1 MEGKGHSEYTAPS
14 SAIRA
19 KRLGSS
25 KSIRSKSPDSGPYPP
40 EPARTSGKTAAILE
54 EAARSRKEGLQ
65 STPAPAPEIVRLR
78 RRSGKT
84 A

>member
-25 KSIRSKSPDSGPYPP
+25 KSIRSKSLDSGRPYPP
-40 EPARTSGKTAAILE
+40 EPVRTSGKTAALLE
-54 EAARSRKEGLQ
+54 QAARSRKEGLQ
-65 STPAPAPEIVRLR
+65 STPAPPEMVRLR